1 MSVLC
6 SWASIGENGKATG
19 GKAGDQ
25 TGRECKNGPWYYFGQ
40 TQCFRWKSATLAHK
54 FAVAMKFFCDSP
66 LVGYAQD
73 GRITL
78 YNALKK
84 VNWDYKK
91 LKTKVNCDCSMLI
104 ACAIN
109 CAVGRAV
116 IPPYVYTG
124 NLKSLLMTKDLF
136 VLMTGS
142 KYTHFE
148 DYLMEGDIL
157 NAPGH
162 HVIASISHGHKSGK
176 KKSSTIAEPTLKR
189 GSTGSQV
196 KKLQAHLNKL
206 GYTNADGKS
215 LSLDGIFGMSTQE
228 ALRKFQKAKGL
239 TVDGIYGSKT
249 YAKMK
254 SAI

>member
-6 SWASIGENGKATG
+6 AWASIGEKGKATG

-25 TGRECKNGPWYYFGQ
+25 TGKECKTGPWYSFGQ
-40 TQCFRWKSATLAHK
+40 TQCFRWKSATFAHK

-73 GRITL
+73 TRITL

-84 VNWDYKK
+84 VKWDYTK

-104 ACAIN
+104 ICAIN
-109 CAVGRAV
+109 CAVGKKVVPSYA
-116 IPPYVYTG
+116 YTG
-124 NLKSLLMTKDLF
+124 NLKSLLMNTGLF
-136 VLMTGS
+136 NLMTGS
-142 KYTHFE
+142 KYTQS
-148 DYLMEGDIL
+148 DNYVMEGDIL

-176 KKSSTIAEPTLKR
+176 KSSTVAEPTLKR

-196 KKLQAHLNKL
+196 KKLQGHLNKL
-206 GYTNADGKS
+206 GYTDADKKC
-215 LSLDGIFGMSTQE
+215 LILDGIFGASTQE
-228 ALRKFQKAKGL
+228 ALKKFQKAKGL
-239 TVDGIYGSKT
+239 TVDGIYGPKS